1 MSERELLLVV
11 DDNPDNREVLGRRL
25 ERKGYQVLMAE
36 DGKKALELVDN
47 HPIDLILLDIMMPE
61 VSGLD
66 VLRTV
71 RYNKPAHELPIIMVS
86 AVGESDMVVEAL
98 NMGANDY
105 VTKPVDFPVT
115 LARIQSQLARRR
127 DQVLAPLA
135 PDPTFEVTVGGM
147 LGPYKIEEKL
157 GEGGFGSVFRGF
169 DTRLQR
175 PVAVKVIAR
184 EIVTDEEALKR
195 FMLEARA
202 VAKLQHP
209 NVTSIYDLGTTPTAY
224 IVMELVRGETLE
236 DVAKPMDP
244 AEIGRIGVQVCDAL
258 AVVHEA
264 GIVHR
269 DLKPANLMLD
279 ATGKIHLMDFGLA
292 KLADSAVKLTQSGYA
307 MGTPTHMAPEQIDE
321 TVGKPDAR
329 TDLYAMGV
337 ILYELLTGEL
347 PFVGGM
353 HALLTGI
360 LTKQPL
366 PPRSIN
372 PNVPP
377 LLEAICLKAMAKKPD
392 ERYQTAQ
399 ELAQSLRNWQE

>member
-25 ERKGYQVLMAE
+25 ERKGYQVLLAE

-47 HPIDLILLDIMMPE
+47 HPVDLILLDIMMPE

-127 DQVLAPLA
+127 DQQLAPLA

-147 LGPYKIEEKL
+147 LGPYKIDEKL
-157 GEGGFGSVFRGF
+157 GEGGFGSVYRGF
-169 DTRLQR
+169 DPRLQR
-175 PVAVKVIAR
+175 PVAIKVIAR
-184 EIVTDEEALKR
+184 EIVTDDEALKR

-244 AEIGRIGVQVCDAL
+244 AEVGRIGVQVCDAL

-279 ATGKIHLMDFGLA
+279 EAGTIHLMDFGLA

-321 TVGKPDAR
+321 TVGKSDGR

-360 LTKQPL
+360 LTKKPV

-372 PNVPP
+372 PNVPES
-377 LLEAICLKAMAKKPD
+377 LEAICLKALAKKPD

-399 ELAQSLRNWQE
+399 ELGDCLRNWQT